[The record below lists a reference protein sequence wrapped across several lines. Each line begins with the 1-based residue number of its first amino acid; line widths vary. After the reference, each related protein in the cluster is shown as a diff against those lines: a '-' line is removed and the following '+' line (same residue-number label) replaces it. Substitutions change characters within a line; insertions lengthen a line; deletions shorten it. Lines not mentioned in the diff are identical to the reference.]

1 MNQKISASINEK
13 IKEPEKDKDKDK
25 ENFNSRNTIN
35 FFETNNNIS
44 NIEGGSI
51 NNEIILKEFDEN
63 NNVVYKT
70 MKNNCSFKFLLV
82 EEKEICEFL
91 IKFNDKGNYYLI
103 LEADYKI
110 IKKEIVD
117 DFSIL
122 KHAGEISV
130 EVVNSFNTKF
140 E

>member
-1 MNQKISASINEK
+1 MNQRIPFEFNINTFKNIDGRGEVLG
-13 IKEPEKDKDKDK
+13 IGI
-25 ENFNSRNTIN
+25 NTG
-35 FFETNNNIS
+35 TS
-44 NIEGGSI
+44 
-51 NNEIILKEFDEN
+51 NEIILKELDEN
-63 NNVVYKT
+63 NNIVYNNL
-70 MKNNCSFKFLLV
+70 KNNCSFNFLQV

-91 IKFNDKGNYYLI
+91 IKFSDKGNYYII

>member
-1 MNQKISASINEK
+1 MGI
-13 IKEPEKDKDKDK
+13 
-25 ENFNSRNTIN
+25 
-35 FFETNNNIS
+35 
-44 NIEGGSI
+44 GST
-51 NNEIILKEFDEN
+51 NNEIILKEVDEN
-63 NNVVYKT
+63 NNIVYNNV
-70 MKNNCSFKFLLV
+70 KNNCSFKFLEV

-91 IKFNDKGNYYLI
+91 IKFSDKGNYYII

-122 KHAGEISV
+122 KHAGEINV

>member
-1 MNQKISASINEK
+1 MNQRI
-13 IKEPEKDKDKDK
+13 P
-25 ENFNSRNTIN
+25 
-35 FFETNNNIS
+35 FEFNNNTFK
-44 NIEGGSI
+44 NIDGRGEVLGIGI
-51 NNEIILKEFDEN
+51 NTGTSNEIILKELDEN
-63 NNVVYKT
+63 NNIVYNNL
-70 MKNNCSFKFLLV
+70 KNNCSFNFLQV

-91 IKFNDKGNYYLI
+91 IKFSDKGNYYII